1 MVLPSNDKE
10 FIVKPAKDKSYV
22 VRTAGRRGLKDL
34 VSFKRNGKELFN
46 ARLVAKDYC
55 IDAENAFSA
64 ISMLSGNQK
73 VFVRTGPTVRKL
85 GLDPTEFNGGVDGG
99 GDYFVTESGV
109 FDMI

>member
-1 MVLPSNDKE
+1 MKLAKE
-10 FIVKPAKDKSYV
+10 ERYV
-22 VRTAGRRGLKDL
+22 VRTVGRRGLKDL

-46 ARLVAKDYC
+46 ARLVAKDYG
-55 IDAENAFSA
+55 IDAENACLA
-64 ISMLSGNQK
+64 LSLMSRNQK

-85 GLDPTEFNGGVDGG
+85 GMDPAEFNGGVNGG